1 MNNQMN
7 KIEALEYLVEHEI
20 TTEWKCTAMYL
31 KCRNIIKS
39 NKTIFTKY
47 ELDEMLK
54 YVENL

>member
-1 MNNQMN
+1 MN